1 MKRLLIP
8 ILLILFNA
16 CSVVKEIPIETIE
29 KIVVRDSVIFIKD
42 TVEIPIPYEVIK
54 EIVPQDTVSILSTK
68 LATSEAKIEKG
79 MLQHKL
85 EQKGTI
91 KTQIDTFYVTQIKEV
106 EKMVEVPVEV
116 EVVKYKRDSIFW
128 ISIILNIVGLLL
140 FLFRIYLKLKV

>member
-1 MKRLLIP
+1 M
-8 ILLILFNA
+8 
-16 CSVVKEIPIETIE
+16 
-29 KIVVRDSVIFIKD
+29 RDSVIFIKD

-79 MLQHKL
+79 MLHHKL
-85 EQKGTI
+85 EQKGAV
-91 KTQIDTFYVTQIKEV
+91 KTVIDTFYVTQIKEV
-106 EKMVEVPVEV
+106 EKLVEVPVQV

-140 FLFRIYLKLKV
+140 FLFRMYLKFKV

>member
-16 CSVVKEIPIETIE
+16 CSVVREIPIETVE
-29 KIVVRDSVIFIKD
+29 KIVVRDSIIYVSD
-42 TVEIPIPYEVIK
+42 TVTVPVPYEVIK
-54 EIVPQDTVSILSTK
+54 EIVPQDTVSILNTK

-79 MLQHKL
+79 MLHHKL
-85 EQKGTI
+85 EQKGAVSVR
-91 KTQIDTFYVTQIKEV
+91 IDTFYVTQIKEV
-106 EKMVEVPVEV
+106 EKLVEVPVQV

-140 FLFRIYLKLKV
+140 FLFRMYLKFKV